1 MVCEQDA
8 SISLTDYDYHLGIE
22 DIKYNGTDGAYGTE
36 ISQEYSLHR
45 RYAIHQHAF
54 NTSPTK
60 EGPEGTA

>member
-1 MVCEQDA
+1 M
-8 SISLTDYDYHLGIE
+8 TDYDYHLGIE